1 MVPGSKDCKRRKNP
15 FSTQQQ
21 PVMKPLHLRFF
32 RTVDDKND
40 GSFFSLSFEMHLAS
54 SFFSVAFLIRSEHVE
69 FYGLLWMDAASNPPL
84 LRPLPARPRSLS
96 VRHLS
101 TSSWTQT
108 KENKKV
114 EVLASCYYIMQT
126 FVCCRITPQPSGWWL
141 PVASLFLGRGCVVSA
156 GAGTLIFHFGLP
168 KAGQL
173 VLVI

>member
-21 PVMKPLHLRFF
+21 PVMKPLHLHQNGRWRKRWFLLF
-32 RTVDDKND
+32 P
-40 GSFFSLSFEMHLAS
+40 FIEMHLAS

-114 EVLASCYYIMQT
+114 EVLASYYYIMQT

-141 PVASLFLGRGCVVSA
+141 PVASLFLGRCCVVCQQ
-156 GAGTLIFHFGLP
+156 GRVRLFHFGLP

-173 VLVI
+173 VLVIW